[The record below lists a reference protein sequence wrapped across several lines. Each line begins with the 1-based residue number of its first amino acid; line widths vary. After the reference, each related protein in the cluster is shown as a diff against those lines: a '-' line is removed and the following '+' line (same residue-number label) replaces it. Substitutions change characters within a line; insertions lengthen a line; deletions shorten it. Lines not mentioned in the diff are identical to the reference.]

1 MNIHMTRGYG
11 LFESLL
17 AKQRAEKANKL
28 IPTRLRS
35 GRVLDIGCGVF
46 PHFLMSTQFREKYG
60 VDESVNKNF
69 VKDKSITIKKIN
81 VGKIKLPFKEKF
93 FDVVVMLAVFE
104 HIEEKVLPAVLKE
117 VNRVLNNN
125 GVLIITTPSPW
136 SKIPLWLFSRLRLV
150 SKHEIDDHKHAFYP
164 KAIKSYISGAGFS
177 GKKIKSGFFETF
189 MNSWFI
195 AKK

>member
-1 MNIHMTRGYG
+1 MTRGYG

-17 AKQRAEKANKL
+17 AKQRARKADEL

-46 PHFLMSTQFREKYG
+46 PHFLMSTQFCEKYG
-60 VDESVNKNF
+60 VDESVNKDF
-69 VKDKSITIKKIN
+69 IKDKSITIKKIN
-81 VGKIKLPFKEKF
+81 VGKVRLPFKEKF

-104 HIEEKVLPAVLKE
+104 HIDERILPIVLKE
-117 VNRVLNNN
+117 ANRVLNKN

-136 SKIPLWLFSRLRLV
+136 SKIPLWLFSRLKLV
-150 SKHEIDDHKHAFYP
+150 SKNEIDDHKHAFYP
-164 KAIKSYISGAGFS
+164 QIIKNYIAEGGFS
-177 GKKIKSGFFETF
+177 RKKIKYGFFEAL
-189 MNSWFI
+189 MNSWYI